1 MNSLSEVQKKRI
13 FNLLEKIS
21 HDISIFKKAQ
31 VLKGKEDKLSP
42 LRTRRVLLDRYRRFK
57 SPRKFFGVLIDSIKN
72 KFYYETEH
80 FVGDVFAQ
88 QEQFNN
94 RVIDYLEVL
103 EKELKVLKKEIFK
116 KDAKN
121 KKSQNI
127 KKSKKK

>member
-21 HDISIFKKAQ
+21 KDISVFKKKQ
-31 VLKGKEDKLSP
+31 VAKVKEDKLST
-42 LRTRRVLLDRYRRFK
+42 LRHRRVLLDRYRRFK
-57 SPRKFFGVLIDSIKN
+57 SPRKFFGGMIDMMKG

-94 RVIDYLEVL
+94 AIIDYLQGLQKEVQS
-103 EKELKVLKKEIFK
+103 LKKEVLG
-116 KDAKN
+116 KN
-121 KKSQNI
+121 KKG
-127 KKSKKK
+127 KKLKKK